1 MRWNWTIRSTRLLSW
16 LQRKAGTRRPLQ
28 AFCSPPQVI
37 THDEVLVG
45 CNDIKNVLTAMD
57 ALAEKLGLLLFQFG
71 KFKDS
76 EFKTQAEFLVRLKP
90 FLKNFRRITGSR
102 SRFATRIGWI
112 FDLSICFG
120 STV

>member
-1 MRWNWTIRSTRLLSW
+1 
-16 LQRKAGTRRPLQ
+16 
-28 AFCSPPQVI
+28 
-37 THDEVLVG
+37 VLVG